1 MIRGDDMKTQEEYV
15 LFLLR
20 NYKVID
26 EEQKRCDHSFV
37 PMGGLVRDL
46 RHVDKA
52 LDLMDNY
59 SRRIIKDIYLDG
71 MSWLDAAEKN
81 YVSHSTISRTRKK
94 ALKTIINY
102 FEQQLG

>member
-1 MIRGDDMKTQEEYV
+1 MKTKEEYV
-15 LFLLR
+15 LFLLK
-20 NYKVID
+20 NYRAINA
-26 EEQKRCDHSFV
+26 EQTKCGNSFV

-52 LDLMDNY
+52 LELMDGY

>member
-1 MIRGDDMKTQEEYV
+1 MKTKEEYV

-20 NYKVID
+20 NYRTIND
-26 EEQKRCDHSFV
+26 EQTKCDNSFV

-52 LDLMDNY
+52 LDSMDNY

-102 FEQQLG
+102 FEQQSG